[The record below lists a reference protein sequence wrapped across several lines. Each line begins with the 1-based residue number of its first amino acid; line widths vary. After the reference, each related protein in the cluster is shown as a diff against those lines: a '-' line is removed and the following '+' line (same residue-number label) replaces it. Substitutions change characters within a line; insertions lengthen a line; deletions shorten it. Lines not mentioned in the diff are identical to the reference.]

1 MSEGR
6 IFTGDAHIDGK
17 KIQGKEVKPGEK
29 VMYLDYKMMQTL
41 NTGGRTYGYVG
52 TEEAPGENYGKA
64 KYVLQND

>member
-1 MSEGR
+1 MESQKRRYLPNSAQKTER
-6 IFTGDAHIDGK
+6 KSALIFTR
-17 KIQGKEVKPGEK
+17 P
-29 VMYLDYKMMQTL
+29 TL